1 MELSLAE
8 IWHEMSFL
16 ARAVAIALVAMGA
29 GSLLIGIERYLVVRA
44 ASQRSQRFAAKL
56 HNLLDDNKLEEAIKT
71 ANSAPFKQS
80 PLARLT
86 AMSLH
91 SFVEGRKKYGVTSGL
106 ELSRRTVDRGLEEVG
121 AEVRRGMGFLA
132 SVGSTA
138 PFIGLFGTVIGIIV
152 AFNDIMKAGGGGI
165 ETVAGG
171 IAEALIVTAVGLIV
185 AIFAVLVF
193 NYLNGRMDK
202 IDMQLQHATG
212 SMLDNLEASHG
223 NAA

>member
-16 ARAVAIALVAMGA
+16 ARAVAVALVAMGV
-29 GSLLIGIERYLVVRA
+29 GSLLIGIERFLVVRA
-44 ASQRSQRFAAKL
+44 ASARSQRFAGKL

-71 ANSAPFKQS
+71 ANSAAFKQS

-86 AMSLH
+86 AMSLR
-91 SFVEGRKKYGVTSGL
+91 SFIDGKEKYGVTSGL
-106 ELSRRTVDRGLEEVG
+106 ELSRRTVERGLEEVG
-121 AEVRRGMGFLA
+121 GEVRRGMGFLA